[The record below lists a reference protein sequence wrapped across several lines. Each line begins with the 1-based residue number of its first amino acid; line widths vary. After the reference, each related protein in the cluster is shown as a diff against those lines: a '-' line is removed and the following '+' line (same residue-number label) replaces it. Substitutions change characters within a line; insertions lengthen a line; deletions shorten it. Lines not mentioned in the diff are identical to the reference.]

1 MTSRHHAGA
10 CPIFNSDRDR
20 LKPRRVRHPQHP
32 SSRRQPVERNEG
44 SLRSPHALADR
55 AVPRPFSGSRA
66 VSGCLQLRQ
75 PADGA
80 EPLRHVAPG
89 APHIRV
95 QPRSSG
101 AHPGNPSVSRQRRK
115 EKKFA
120 GRVITTRSRSSP
132 SRIITDRASPTS
144 FQTQAMSNPYGGANQ
159 FMYPGYMVRALPPQT
174 RRFQKNPPDICQRVR
189 QKRKFHPHFF
199 LTPTP
204 RHPPEPFLSSGI

>member
-1 MTSRHHAGA
+1 
-10 CPIFNSDRDR
+10 
-20 LKPRRVRHPQHP
+20 
-32 SSRRQPVERNEG
+32 
-44 SLRSPHALADR
+44 
-55 AVPRPFSGSRA
+55 
-66 VSGCLQLRQ
+66 
-75 PADGA
+75 
-80 EPLRHVAPG
+80 VAPG

-132 SRIITDRASPTS
+132 SRVITDRASPTS

-159 FMYPGYMVRALPPQT
+159 FMYPGYMVRALTPHT

>member
-55 AVPRPFSGSRA
+55 AVPRPFSGSRT

-95 QPRSSG
+95 QPHSSG

-132 SRIITDRASPTS
+132 SRVITDRASPTS

-159 FMYPGYMVRALPPQT
+159 FMYPGYMVRAL
-174 RRFQKNPPDICQRVR
+174 
-189 QKRKFHPHFF
+189 
-199 LTPTP
+199 TPTP
-204 RHPPEPFLSSGI
+204 VAFKRIPQIFVNECPRSGSFTHTFF

>member
-1 MTSRHHAGA
+1 
-10 CPIFNSDRDR
+10 
-20 LKPRRVRHPQHP
+20 
-32 SSRRQPVERNEG
+32 
-44 SLRSPHALADR
+44 
-55 AVPRPFSGSRA
+55 
-66 VSGCLQLRQ
+66 
-75 PADGA
+75 
-80 EPLRHVAPG
+80 VAPG

-132 SRIITDRASPTS
+132 SRVITDRASPTS

-159 FMYPGYMVRALPPQT
+159 FMYPGYMVRALPPTPVAFKRIPQIFVNEC
-174 RRFQKNPPDICQRVR
+174 RR
-189 QKRKFHPHFF
+189 KRKFHPHFF

-204 RHPPEPFLSSGI
+204 RHPPEPFLSSGIKPVRRRRERRSEGRDRQRRCRRLHQRRGRHVARASRGGESCGGGALAPPPPPAAPAAPAARSGWTRGS